1 MGLIGFWH
9 SKFVC
14 MQGEYMNSMEKIGL
28 HVPAI
33 LLPKQ
38 HVDMTRWSVVACD
51 QYTSEK
57 PYWKSLDTLVGDAPS
72 TLRLILPEVYLEE
85 DDIQERILQT
95 QNKMKEYLEADIF
108 TEHNGFLLLERQ
120 LPSGG
125 SEDTCP
131 ARYGLMVALD
141 LEQYDYSPGSQSLI
155 RATEGTILDRLPPRM
170 NIRRGAPLE
179 LPHILVLID
188 DPHMT
193 VIEPFAAI
201 KQHLSR
207 LYDFDLNKNGGH
219 ISGYLLDQPIHQQ
232 QVAHALGELASPDSF
247 YAKYPVEPDFH
258 KVLLY
263 AMGDGNHSLATAKA
277 IWEELKPTVGMQHPA
292 RYALVEI
299 ENIHSP
305 ALTFEA
311 IHRLVSEPHTNFL
324 TAFQSFTPH
333 TQTPSK
339 TYESLIEYVKRETPD
354 NRQRF
359 GFLSNHEYMGI
370 EIQEPTKNLAVG
382 TLQDFLDQWKEQ
394 GGFDSIDYIHG
405 DDVLD
410 KLAQKSGNLGFYL
423 PAMKKSELFTTVIL
437 DGALPRK
444 TFSMGEAHEKR
455 YYLECRKLF

>member
-1 MGLIGFWH
+1 MGLIGFQH
-9 SKFVC
+9 SKVFDS
-14 MQGEYMNSMEKIGL
+14 QGVSMNSMEKIGL
-28 HVPAI
+28 HVPSI

-38 HVDMTRWSVVACD
+38 DVDMTRWSVVACD

-57 PYWKSLDTLVGDAPS
+57 QYWESLDTLIGNAPS
-72 TLRLILPEVYLEE
+72 TLRMILPEVYLE
-85 DDIQERILQT
+85 DQDIKERILQT
-95 QNKMKEYLEADIF
+95 QKKMKEYLEADLF
-108 TEHNGFLLLERQ
+108 DEHQGFLLVERQ
-120 LPSGG
+120 LPSAAG
-125 SEDTCP
+125 DDIHP
-131 ARYGLMVALD
+131 ARYGLIVALD

-170 NIRRGAPLE
+170 NIRRGAPME

-193 VIEPFAAI
+193 VIEPFAAV
-201 KQHLSR
+201 KQHLSQV
-207 LYDFDLNKNGGH
+207 YDFDLNKNGGH
-219 ISGYLLDQPIHQQ
+219 ITGYLLDQSVQQQ
-232 QVAHALGELASPDSF
+232 QVAHALGELASPESF
-247 YAKYPVEPDFH
+247 YAKYPVEPNHF

-277 IWEELKPTVGMQHPA
+277 IWEKLKPTVGMHHPA

-311 IHRLVSEPHTNFL
+311 IHRLITEPRNNFL

-333 TQTPSK
+333 TQTPFDS
-339 TYESLIEYVKRETPD
+339 YESLIAYVKQETPD
-354 NRQRF
+354 NKQRF
-359 GFLSNHEYMGI
+359 GFLSNHEYVGI
-370 EIQEPTKNLAVG
+370 EIQETTKNLAIG

-394 GGFDSIDYIHG
+394 GGFNTIDYIHG

-410 KLAQKSGNLGFYL
+410 ELAQKTNNLGFYL

>member
-1 MGLIGFWH
+1 MKSF
-9 SKFVC
+9 
-14 MQGEYMNSMEKIGL
+14 EKIGVQ
-28 HVPAI
+28 VPTI
-33 LLPKQ
+33 LLPK
-38 HVDMTRWSVVACD
+38 HHIDMTRWSVVACD

-57 PYWKSLDTLVGDAPS
+57 EYWESLETLIADAPS
-72 TLRLILPEVYLEE
+72 TLRMILPEVYLEE
-85 DDIQERILQT
+85 QDIQDRILQT
-95 QNKMKEYLEADIF
+95 QKKMNEYLEADLF
-108 TEHNGFLLLERQ
+108 DEHQGFLLVERQ
-120 LPSGG
+120 LPSVEEGG
-125 SEDTCP
+125 ACP
-131 ARYGLMVALD
+131 ARYGLIVALD

-193 VIEPFAAI
+193 VIEPLAAV
-201 KQHLSR
+201 KQHLS
-207 LYDFDLNKNGGH
+207 LVYDFDLNNNGGH

-232 QVAHALGELASPDSF
+232 QVANSLGELASPAAF
-247 YAKYPVEPDFH
+247 YTKYPVEAGQH

-277 IWEELKPTVGMQHPA
+277 IWEELKPTVGMDHPA
-292 RYALVEI
+292 RYAMVEL

-305 ALTFEA
+305 ALTFEP
-311 IHRLVSEPHTNFL
+311 IHRLITEPRGNFL
-324 TAFQSFTPH
+324 TAFQSFTSY
-333 TQTPSK
+333 TKTPFEAF
-339 TYESLIEYVKRETPD
+339 ESLIAYVKEETPD

-359 GFLSNHEYMGI
+359 GFLSHQEYIGI
-370 EIQEPTKNLAVG
+370 EIQKPTKNLTVG
-382 TLQDFLDQWKEQ
+382 TLQDFLDRWKEN
-394 GGFDSIDYIHG
+394 GGFDTIDYIHG

-410 KLAQKSGNLGFYL
+410 ILAQTPGHLGFYL
-423 PAMKKSELFTTVIL
+423 PAMKKNELFPTVIV

>member
-1 MGLIGFWH
+1 MDLIGHQDRKDFC
-9 SKFVC
+9 V
-14 MQGEYMNSMEKIGL
+14 QGECMNSMEKIGL
-28 HVPAI
+28 QVPTI

-38 HVDMTRWSVVACD
+38 RVDMTRWSVVACD

-57 PYWKSLDTLVGDAPS
+57 QYWESLDNLVGDAPS
-72 TLRLILPEVYLEE
+72 TLRMILPEVYLEE
-85 DDIQERILQT
+85 EDIQERILQT
-95 QNKMKEYLEADIF
+95 QKKMKEYLEADIF
-108 TEHNGFLLLERQ
+108 VEHGGFLLVERR
-120 LPSGG
+120 LPSTGA
-125 SEDTCP
+125 EDANP
-131 ARYGLMVALD
+131 ARYGLIVALD

-193 VIEPFAAI
+193 VIEPFAAV
-201 KQHLSR
+201 KQHLS
-207 LYDFDLNKNGGH
+207 LMYDFDLNKNGGH
-219 ISGYLLDQPIHQQ
+219 ICSYLLDQPVHQQ

-247 YAKYPVEPDFH
+247 YAKYPVEPELH

-277 IWEELKPTVGMQHPA
+277 IWEELKPTVGMHHPA

-311 IHRLVSEPHTNFL
+311 IHRLVSEPRANFL
-324 TAFQSFTPH
+324 AAFQSFTTH
-333 TQTPSK
+333 TQTPFK
-339 TYESLIEYVKRETPD
+339 TYESLIEYVKQETPD
-354 NRQRF
+354 SKQRF
-359 GFLSNHEYMGI
+359 GFLSNNEYMGI
-370 EIQEPTKNLAVG
+370 EIEEPTKNLAVG
-382 TLQDFLDQWKEQ
+382 TLQDFLDQWKES
-394 GGFDSIDYIHG
+394 GGFDTIDYIHG

-410 KLAQKSGNLGFYL
+410 NLAQKSNNIGFYL

>member
-1 MGLIGFWH
+1 MGLISFQH
-9 SKFVC
+9 SKVFFAQGVC
-14 MQGEYMNSMEKIGL
+14 MNSMEKIGL
-28 HVPAI
+28 HVPSI

-38 HVDMTRWSVVACD
+38 DVDMTRWSVVACD

-57 PYWKSLDTLVGDAPS
+57 QYWESLDTLVGDAPS
-72 TLRLILPEVYLEE
+72 TLRMILPEVYLEE
-85 DDIQERILQT
+85 EDNKERILQT
-95 QNKMKEYLEADIF
+95 QKKMKEYLEVDLF
-108 TEHNGFLLLERQ
+108 DEHQGFLLVERQ
-120 LPSGG
+120 LPAVKG
-125 SEDTCP
+125 EENQP
-131 ARYGLMVALD
+131 ARYGLIVALD
-141 LEQYDYSPGSQSLI
+141 LEQYDYSSGSQSLI
-155 RATEGTILDRLPPRM
+155 RATEGTILERLPPRM

-193 VIEPFAAI
+193 VIEPFAAV
-201 KQHLSR
+201 KQHLAQM
-207 LYDFDLNKNGGH
+207 YDFYLNKNGGH
-219 ISGYLLDQPIHQQ
+219 ISGYLLDQPIQHQQ
-232 QVAHALGELASPDSF
+232 VTHALGELASPDSF
-247 YAKYPVEPDFH
+247 YAKYPVEPDLH

-277 IWEELKPTVGMQHPA
+277 IWEELKPTVDMHHPA
-292 RYALVEI
+292 RYALVEL

-311 IHRLVSEPHTNFL
+311 IHRLITEPRENFL

-333 TQTPSK
+333 TQTPFDNYD
-339 TYESLIEYVKRETPD
+339 TLIEYLIQETPD
-354 NRQRF
+354 NKQRF
-359 GFLSNHEYMGI
+359 GFLSHHEYIGI

-382 TLQDFLDQWKEQ
+382 TLQEFLDQWKKQ
-394 GGFDSIDYIHG
+394 GGFDAIDYIHG

-410 KLAQKSGNLGFYL
+410 ELAQKPKNLGFYL

-455 YYLECRKLF
+455 YYLECRKLV